1 MLTDQVKKDK
11 EEAVKMIENYF
22 KDVETQLDEQSRYL
36 TEIEQKFEKL
46 KKGSIKTIIY
56 YYSG

>member
-1 MLTDQVKKDK
+1 MV
-11 EEAVKMIENYF
+11 ENYF
-22 KDVETQLDEQSRYL
+22 NDVEAQIDNQSKFL

-46 KKGSIKTIIY
+46 KKGSIKTVIY